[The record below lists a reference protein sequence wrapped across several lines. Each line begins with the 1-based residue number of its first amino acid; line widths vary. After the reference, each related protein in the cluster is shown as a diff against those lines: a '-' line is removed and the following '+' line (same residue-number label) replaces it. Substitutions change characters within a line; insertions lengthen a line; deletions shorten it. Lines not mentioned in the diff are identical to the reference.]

1 MRSFSNTFRLVYSVS
16 GVPFVKKVRVNGLS
30 FALLKISP
38 AFELTYFLQPA
49 MLRAAPRQSTLRVL
63 LIQAGELNSPEE
75 TGYDKSG
82 YLLDERCGFG

>member
-1 MRSFSNTFRLVYSVS
+1 MRSFSTLFRLVYSVS
-16 GVPFVKKVRVNGLS
+16 GELFVKVRANGLS
-30 FALLKISP
+30 FVSLKISP